1 MFPHSWLTCFDLSC
15 GSPCLS
21 KEVSS
26 AKKIVDSAMTFLK
39 GYSKLAGLS
48 LALSRPLF
56 VFRPKIHYYHHIV
69 LEMRSTVTQ
78 NKKPLN
84 PLAYSCSQAEDFI
97 GRASLLSRRVSALTT
112 ETRVVQRY
120 LAAAYTAW
128 KSSEQESWVLH
139 HATSGAATAA
149 KRHGREGL
157 GRVRKG

>member
-1 MFPHSWLTCFDLSC
+1 MFPHSCFTSFDLSS
-15 GSPCLS
+15 GSDLS

-39 GYSKLAGLS
+39 GYSKLASLS
-48 LALSRPLF
+48 VAIPRPLF
-56 VFRPKIHYYHHIV
+56 VFRPKIHYFHHMV
-69 LEMRSTVTQ
+69 LQMSSTVRQ
-78 NKKPLN
+78 NSKPLN

-128 KSSEQESWVLH
+128 RSSEQESWVLH

-149 KRHGREGL
+149 KRHGKEGL